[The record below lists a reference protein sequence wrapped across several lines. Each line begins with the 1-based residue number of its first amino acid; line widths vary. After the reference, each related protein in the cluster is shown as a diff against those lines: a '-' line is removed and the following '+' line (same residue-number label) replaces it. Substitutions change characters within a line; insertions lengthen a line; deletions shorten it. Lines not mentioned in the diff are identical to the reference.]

1 MKTYKDWKGYRFS
14 PSQKTREI
22 AVGVRRTL
30 VSALLAKTPGA
41 RRESDTLA
49 IIIPGKYGLAVKA
62 KTFRALLKS
71 IDGLVEI
78 RMNDKKIEIYHS
90 YSESQK
96 RFTGK
101 ATLIPYFQ
109 NNSQIVGKVQL

>member
-1 MKTYKDWKGYRFS
+1 LERLQIFTVSKN
-14 PSQKTREI
+14 TRDCGWRK
-22 AVGVRRTL
+22 AHFGQCFAR
-30 VSALLAKTPGA
+30 GA